1 MKKFKKVIAIC
12 LTTLTMVNCVVFS
25 ASADEPEYQSMM
37 EDKEYRSKILAS
49 EYAYN
54 TSPNYISVQEYLK
67 KYGINNVIKGLN
79 KAEVENNVK
88 VLKTGTAEEL

>member
-1 MKKFKKVIAIC
+1 MLYYLNCGIC
-12 LTTLTMVNCVVFS
+12 GIYCFVKNYTYKLLYV
-25 ASADEPEYQSMM
+25 
-37 EDKEYRSKILAS
+37 YRIIFNNS
-49 EYAYN
+49 YCN